1 MKKLTFIQI
10 YDKLIL
16 ARPLVVVLIL
26 IALFAGLGSYIKD
39 FRLDASPDSFFL
51 EQDQDLK
58 YFKEVS
64 SRYGVNEFLLL
75 IYKPYDGDLFSDK
88 TLGLLRGL
96 RDELKQLN
104 RVSSVATILDVPLF
118 KSPPRPLK
126 ELKTKTIT
134 LESAEVDKELAKIEL
149 KESPLFR
156 NMLVSPDLKATALQ
170 INFARDPAFEKLT
183 ETRSGLR
190 KKMSEGTI
198 SPLERLALKKI
209 SREYRD
215 HRDGILKNQREDL
228 CLIRKIMDKYRPGA
242 RLFLGGLPMIVNDM
256 LAFIRADL
264 KLFGIVIL
272 AFLIFILGLF
282 FNRIRWIILPL
293 LCCLFSV
300 VVITGLLSAYGWEV
314 TVISS
319 NFISLQLIFTLALT
333 IHLIVRFNELRQE
346 QPGLKNRTLIRETVR
361 TIFKPCLYTALT
373 TIAGFSSLMICD
385 ILPVINFG
393 WMMSLG
399 LCVSFAVTFLFF
411 PSCLLLFNQKP
422 PRNKKQFNFSATHFF
437 ATFTQKHGTAIL
449 TTSIIVLIFTVLGI
463 FKLEVENSFINYFRK
478 TTDIYQGMKFVDQNL
493 GGTTPLD
500 IIIDFK
506 EPIKAPVPK
515 TVSAAAKAGLSDE
528 FDEFD
533 EFDEPAETKNDFYWF
548 TAEKL
553 ELIGKIHNYLEA
565 QPATGK
571 VMSLS
576 TPLKFVNQ
584 ITNQDKPWN
593 NFSLAL
599 LFKELSDDFKKI
611 ALDPFAS
618 IENNQTRLTVRI
630 KDSMKSLRRDAF
642 IKKTLGDLETQFG
655 LDKDQI
661 HLTNLMI
668 LYNNMLQSL
677 FRSQIQTIGFT
688 VLALTIMFLIL
699 FRSLKIALIAI
710 FPNLLSC
717 LVVLGFMGLKGI
729 SLDMMTITIV
739 AISIG
744 IAVDNTIHY
753 LHRFKKEFQQDHNY
767 LKTMFRCHD
776 SIGNAMYYTS
786 ITIIAGFSI
795 LVLSNFIPTALFGLL
810 TALAMAMALLSAL
823 TLLPQLILLF
833 KPFGPERTLF

>member
-1 MKKLTFIQI
+1 
-10 YDKLIL
+10 
-16 ARPLVVVLIL
+16 
-26 IALFAGLGSYIKD
+26 
-39 FRLDASPDSFFL
+39 
-51 EQDQDLK
+51 
-58 YFKEVS
+58 
-64 SRYGVNEFLLL
+64 
-75 IYKPYDGDLFSDK
+75 
-88 TLGLLRGL
+88 
-96 RDELKQLN
+96 
-104 RVSSVATILDVPLF
+104 
-118 KSPPRPLK
+118 
-126 ELKTKTIT
+126 
-134 LESAEVDKELAKIEL
+134 
-149 KESPLFR
+149 
-156 NMLVSPDLKATALQ
+156 
-170 INFARDPAFEKLT
+170 
-183 ETRSGLR
+183 
-190 KKMSEGTI
+190 
-198 SPLERLALKKI
+198 
-209 SREYRD
+209 
-215 HRDGILKNQREDL
+215 
-228 CLIRKIMDKYRPGA
+228 
-242 RLFLGGLPMIVNDM
+242 
-256 LAFIRADL
+256 
-264 KLFGIVIL
+264 
-272 AFLIFILGLF
+272 
-282 FNRIRWIILPL
+282 
-293 LCCLFSV
+293 
-300 VVITGLLSAYGWEV
+300 
-314 TVISS
+314 
-319 NFISLQLIFTLALT
+319 
-333 IHLIVRFNELRQE
+333 
-346 QPGLKNRTLIRETVR
+346 
-361 TIFKPCLYTALT
+361 
-373 TIAGFSSLMICD
+373 
-385 ILPVINFG
+385 
-393 WMMSLG
+393 
-399 LCVSFAVTFLFF
+399 
-411 PSCLLLFNQKP
+411 
-422 PRNKKQFNFSATHFF
+422 
-437 ATFTQKHGTAIL
+437 
-449 TTSIIVLIFTVLGI
+449 VLGI

-584 ITNQDKPWN
+584 ITNQDKPWD

-655 LDKDQI
+655 LDKDQV